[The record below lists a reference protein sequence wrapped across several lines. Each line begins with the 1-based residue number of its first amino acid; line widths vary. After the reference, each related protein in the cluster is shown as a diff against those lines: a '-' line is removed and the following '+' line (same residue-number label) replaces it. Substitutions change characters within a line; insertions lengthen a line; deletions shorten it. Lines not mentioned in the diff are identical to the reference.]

1 VTVGGEAPVTPVLSL
16 DSSCLNPSYKPC
28 DNRHKVEELYYFSFS
43 HPWQTDVLNRTLVQ
57 LLRGY
62 NTEHPNPWDEK
73 LVYN

>member
-1 VTVGGEAPVTPVLSL
+1 VGKDG
-16 DSSCLNPSYKPC
+16 
-28 DNRHKVEELYYFSFS
+28 HKVEELDYFSFS